1 MRSIVIPL
9 HRSCGASN
17 DESTRQSHG
26 HSVNQAEPRQFS
38 QSDRAS
44 ATNQPISLISQ
55 SHDQSVKQ
63 PSSQA
68 HIATANQANQ
78 HEPRPISQSSQ
89 SAWATEP
96 RPFSQSA
103 NQAAPR
109 PFNQSAKATANQ
121 PEPRSHGQ
129 CHSTG
134 TVNFVVC
141 LLTSPTDGKRV
152 YRYKYLLFYY

>member
-44 ATNQPISLISQ
+44 ANNQPISLISQ

-68 HIATANQANQ
+68 HRATVNQ
-78 HEPRPISQSSQ
+78 PISQSGSATAIQPISQ
-89 SAWATEP
+89 SHGQSARATEP
-96 RPFSQSA
+96 RPMSFYRYRKFRRLS
-103 NQAAPR
+103 
-109 PFNQSAKATANQ
+109 
-121 PEPRSHGQ
+121 
-129 CHSTG
+129 
-134 TVNFVVC
+134 VC
-141 LLTSPTDGKRV
+141 LSAHLP
-152 YRYKYLLFYY
+152 YRRETCVPVQVSSLLLLANSY